1 MYICIGLLCLFL
13 PWVFLLP
20 WSLIYTAIK
29 ELPPSSIECLTAL
42 TLLDLSGCEN
52 LECLLSN
59 MDSLRSL
66 EELIISRCSKLA
78 NLPENLW
85 KLKCL
90 KKLYLSG
97 MSRLEAMGL
106 TGISCLS
113 SLKYLALVD
122 NSFVTLPTSISQLS
136 KLEALDLCHWNN
148 LQTLLELPSTVR
160 YIYIYIYAQK
170 CYSIE
175 LSLAQSSLS
184 RPCSYSR
191 QYNESIDRV
200 AFTLLNRYLQV
211 IYSLFPLLINKV
223 SWSFFFFFF
232 GTGTPLSKQGIWNF
246 YQKEEDRS
254 GIEFH
259 ICLPR
264 YEILRWFTHQR
275 SFTDQWS

>member
-1 MYICIGLLCLFL
+1 MYICTGLLCLFL

-52 LECLLSN
+52 LECLPSN
-59 MDSLRSL
+59 VDNLRSL

-97 MSRLEAMGL
+97 MSQLEAMGL

-113 SLKYLALVD
+113 LLKYLALVD
-122 NSFVTLPTSISQLS
+122 NNFVTLPTSISQLS

-160 YIYIYIYAQK
+160 YIYMRK
-170 CYSIE
+170 S
-175 LSLAQSSLS
+175 
-184 RPCSYSR
+184 
-191 QYNESIDRV
+191 
-200 AFTLLNRYLQV
+200 V
-211 IYSLFPLLINKV
+211 IL
-223 SWSFFFFFF
+223 
-232 GTGTPLSKQGIWNF
+232 
-246 YQKEEDRS
+246 
-254 GIEFH
+254 
-259 ICLPR
+259 
-264 YEILRWFTHQR
+264 
-275 SFTDQWS
+275 